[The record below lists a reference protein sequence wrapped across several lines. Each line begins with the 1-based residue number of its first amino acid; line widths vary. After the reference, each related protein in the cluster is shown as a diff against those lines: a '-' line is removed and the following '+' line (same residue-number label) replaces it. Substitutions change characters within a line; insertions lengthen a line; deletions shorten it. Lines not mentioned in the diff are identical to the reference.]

1 MESLNID
8 VKKLNE
14 AIAVAE
20 KALDNLEDVETFRA
34 KRKRKRITNAL
45 EGAYETLNK
54 SEYGQKE
61 IDKRTDDIWDALVD
75 SSPFMM
81 LFIFFCGFLL
91 SGAIAFTL
99 YQAYSFIEKCTD
111 SEFNKNNP
119 DLTPELSSLVEVE
132 YLEDRVVNLR
142 NQMSV
147 DDAKGLL
154 NPPQE
159 FTIKNNSGKVG
170 DLQYLVKYE
179 VKLVPLNDPS
189 AKIIN
194 PEYIKYRYTYKDS
207 KTGKLYESPIKTLK
221 ETKCDENGIY
231 TIDTGMQGRDGE
243 TKYNVIFWI
252 SSLAPDQ
259 EMSSTYTFQFKVDAA
274 IANG

>member
-1 MESLNID
+1 MGQLNID

-14 AIAVAE
+14 AIEVAE
-20 KALDNLEDVETFRA
+20 QALKNIEDSDTFRA
-34 KRKRKRITNAL
+34 KRKRRRINNAL

-54 SEYGQKE
+54 GEYGQKE

-91 SGAIAFTL
+91 SGAVVFTL

-119 DLTPELSSLVEVE
+119 SLTPELSSLVEVE
-132 YLEDRVVNLR
+132 YLEEKIVQLKD
-142 NQMSV
+142 QMSV
-147 DDAKGLL
+147 SDAKGLL

-159 FTIKNNSGKVG
+159 FIIKNNSGKVG
-170 DLQYLVKYE
+170 ELQYLVKYE

-189 AKIIN
+189 AKLIS

-207 KTGKLYESPIKTLK
+207 KTGKYYESPIKTLE
-221 ETKCDENGIY
+221 ETKNESGSYI
-231 TIDTGMQGRDGE
+231 IDTGTQGRDGE
-243 TKYNVIFWI
+243 TKYNVVFWI
-252 SSLAPDQ
+252 SSLAPDA
-259 EMSSTYTFQFKVDAA
+259 EMGSTYTFQFKVDAA

>member
-1 MESLNID
+1 MSALNID
-8 VKKLNE
+8 VRKLNE
-14 AIAVAE
+14 AIEVAE
-20 KALDNLEDVETFRA
+20 QALKNIEDSETFRA
-34 KRKRKRITNAL
+34 KRKRKRINNAL

-61 IDKRTDDIWDALVD
+61 VDKRTDDIWDALVD

-91 SGAIAFTL
+91 SGAVAFTL

-119 DLTPELSSLVEVE
+119 PVTPELSSLVNVE
-132 YLEDRVVNLR
+132 YVEDSIVQLVD
-142 NQMSV
+142 QMSV
-147 DDAKGLL
+147 SDAKGLL
-154 NPPQE
+154 NPSQK
-159 FTIKNNSGKVG
+159 FTIRNNSDKVG
-170 DLQYLVKYE
+170 GLQYLVNYE

-189 AKIIN
+189 AKLIS
-194 PEYIKYRYTYKDS
+194 PKYIKYRYTYKDYR
-207 KTGKLYESPIKTLK
+207 TGKLYESPIKTLE
-221 ETKCDENGIY
+221 ETKMDKGTYI
-231 TIDTGMQGRDGE
+231 IDTGTQGRDGVTE
-243 TKYNVIFWI
+243 YNVVFWI
-252 SSLAPDQ
+252 SSLAPDE

>member
-1 MESLNID
+1 MSAKSVD
-8 VKKLNE
+8 VRKLNE
-14 AIAVAE
+14 AIEVAE
-20 KALDNLEDVETFRA
+20 QALKNIEDSETFRA
-34 KRKRKRITNAL
+34 KRKRKRINNAL

-61 IDKRTDDIWDALVD
+61 VDKRTDDIWDALVD

-91 SGAIAFTL
+91 SGAVAFTL

-119 DLTPELSSLVEVE
+119 PVTPELSSLVNVE
-132 YLEDRVVNLR
+132 YVEDSIVQLVD
-142 NQMSV
+142 QMSV
-147 DDAKGLL
+147 SDAKGLL
-154 NPPQE
+154 NPSQK
-159 FTIKNNSGKVG
+159 FTIRNNSDKVG
-170 DLQYLVKYE
+170 GLQYLVNYE

-189 AKIIN
+189 AKLIS
-194 PEYIKYRYTYKDS
+194 PKYIKYRYTYKDYR
-207 KTGKLYESPIKTLK
+207 TGKFYESPIKTLE
-221 ETKCDENGIY
+221 ETKMDKGTYI
-231 TIDTGMQGRDGE
+231 IDTGTQGRDGVTE
-243 TKYNVIFWI
+243 YNVVFWI
-252 SSLAPDQ
+252 SSLAPDE